1 MSGLPATFM
10 HHRDRLNEVAKVLG
24 KYGFAAWVARGGGL
38 VETKLAK
45 QLADRR
51 VDPELAE
58 VNAGE
63 RLRRALIELGTTW
76 IKFGQ
81 MLSLRPDVVGEDVA
95 EELAKL
101 QATVPAD
108 APGLAVA
115 LVERE
120 LGAPVTEL

>member
-1 MSGLPATFM
+1 PVEQMI
-10 HHRDRLNEVAKVLG
+10 DRHM
-24 KYGFAAWVARGGGL
+24 
-38 VETKLAK
+38 
-45 QLADRR
+45 
-51 VDPELAE
+51 DPEDLE
-58 VNAGE
+58 VTDGA
-63 RLRRALIELGTTW
+63 RLRNALTELGTTW

-120 LGAPVTEL
+120 LGAPVQELYGEFEPEPFASGSVAQVHR